1 MTSYSHEIISDD
13 TRLRLHFAV
22 IKDSRFYSPMHWH
35 GHLEIIYP
43 LKGYMTAFINEQKYT
58 LSQHDSEST

>member
-22 IKDSRFYSPMHWH
+22 IKDSRFTLPCTGMDIWK
-35 GHLEIIYP
+35 L
-43 LKGYMTAFINEQKYT
+43 FI
-58 LSQHDSEST
+58 H